1 MSTLSLTGQSF
12 GFGYD
17 DLSRRTSLTRN
28 NTMNTSYSYDPVSR
42 LLSVLHK
49 VGATTKDGATY
60 IYDSAGN
67 RTSRT
72 DNRTSTTLTYT
83 YDDIYQLKTA
93 KQGTTTKESYT
104 YDAVG
109 NRLSSLGVSPYSYNT
124 SNQLT
129 SLPGTTYTYDNNG
142 NTATK
147 VVSGATTSY
156 TWDYE
161 NRLTQVTLPGTG
173 GTVTFK
179 YDPFGRRVQKSFTV
193 SGTTTT
199 TNYVYDGANVLEEV
213 NNAGTLQARYTHSS
227 GIDEPLAEKRGTTVS
242 YYEADGLGS
251 VTSLSNTSG
260 ALANTY
266 TYDAY
271 GKLTASTGTVVNP
284 FRFTGREFDSETGV
298 YFFRARYLDGQTG
311 RFISEDPARFSGG
324 PNFYSYAGNTPT
336 NRTDPFGL
344 KALSA
349 EQCRE
354 LREVLELE
362 NEYGTFIASLLANI
376 TFNSD
381 GILHDFNSQNSDYEP
396 VQSAR
401 GPINLDWFSTLE
413 ATTAGYSMP
422 AYARYGIEKSGWII
436 IRHLFPNAP
445 EVTNNIPYSAPD
457 ERNAAWQV
465 SLWRGYKDL
474 FPPDWMDKNC
484 NQECKLKNKK

>member
-124 SNQLT
+124 SNELT

-193 SGTTTT
+193 GSTTTT
-199 TNYVYDGANVLEEV
+199 TNYLYDGANVLEEV

-260 ALANTY
+260 TLANTY

-284 FRFTGREFDSETGV
+284 FRFTGREWDAETGLFN
-298 YFFRARYLDGQTG
+298 YRARYYDQNIG
-311 RFISEDPARFSGG
+311 RITSEDPISFRGG
-324 PNFYSYAGNTPT
+324 INFFRYAGNNPVRLVDFPWSTP
-336 NRTDPFGL
+336 
-344 KALSA
+344 
-349 EQCRE
+349 
-354 LREVLELE
+354 
-362 NEYGTFIASLLANI
+362 
-376 TFNSD
+376 SD
-381 GILHDFNSQNSDYEP
+381 
-396 VQSAR
+396 
-401 GPINLDWFSTLE
+401 
-413 ATTAGYSMP
+413 
-422 AYARYGIEKSGWII
+422 
-436 IRHLFPNAP
+436 
-445 EVTNNIPYSAPD
+445 
-457 ERNAAWQV
+457 
-465 SLWRGYKDL
+465 
-474 FPPDWMDKNC
+474 
-484 NQECKLKNKK
+484 